1 MPAERNLMM
10 PGNPRYQ
17 PKAMADIFGYD
28 NAYRGLAR
36 VELAN
41 LDALHAIGVMPSED
55 YAHLTPEVR
64 KAVLDIRAT
73 DVDAHERAV
82 TKHDVRAWVQ
92 LAQALMHPS
101 LARWVHVPLTS
112 YDALDTGRIL
122 HFADA
127 FDLALEPGIKKLIGA
142 LADQVERHAE
152 TVQIGRTHGQH
163 ALPITVG
170 FWLAT
175 CLERILDCYGQL
187 EASRYSLVGKIS
199 GAVGASNA
207 LVGLGIEQKAQA
219 VTAHGV
225 SESYEQQVL
234 GRLGLRAGRISTQIL
249 QPEPLERFLH
259 DCMLMS
265 QALSKLA
272 DDCRHLMRT
281 EIGEVTE
288 PYVTGQVG
296 SSTMAHKRNPI
307 NFETVKG
314 QGEKSLAEYLKVL
327 LTLNSE
333 HQRDLTGSAVAR
345 DFPVLPIIL
354 QTQLDTLLRADKD
367 GVPFIAR
374 VGVDEEALKRNF
386 EQSARL
392 VMAEPLYIALQ
403 MAGYE
408 SDAHELVNHTLVPRA
423 KESGRQLIEELHEY
437 LGELIRARMKGT
449 GVDVVTSDEDAN
461 DVNLEGSYHRIPQE
475 VRELLHYPERYTGDA
490 AEKAL
495 WVVQQARQVIA

>member
-1 MPAERNLMM
+1 MPKEKNLMM

-17 PKAMADIFGYD
+17 PKALAEIFGYD
-28 NAYRGLAR
+28 NAYMGLAR

-41 LDALHAIGVMPSED
+41 LDVLHNIGVMPSED
-55 YAHLTPEVR
+55 HALLTDEVR
-64 KAVLDIRAT
+64 QAVLNIRAT

-92 LAQALMHPS
+92 LAQALMDPR

-122 HFADA
+122 HYVDA
-127 FDLALEPGIKKLIGA
+127 FDSALEPSIKRLIEA
-142 LADQVERHAE
+142 LAEQVERYAE
-152 TVQIGRTHGQH
+152 VVQIGRTHGQH

-170 FWLAT
+170 FWLAS
-175 CLERILDCYGQL
+175 CLDRIV
-187 EASRYSLVGKIS
+187 ASYEYLKQSRSDLVGKIS

-207 LVGLGIEQKAQA
+207 LVGLDIEAKALRATVHGI
-219 VTAHGV
+219 
-225 SESYEQQVL
+225 SDSYEQQVL
-234 GRLGLRAGRISTQIL
+234 SKLGLNAGNISTQIL

-265 QALSKLA
+265 QALAKLA

-281 EIGEVTE
+281 EIGEITE
-288 PYVTGQVG
+288 PFAAGQVG

-307 NFETVKG
+307 NFETVKA
-314 QGEKSLAEYLKVL
+314 QGIKALGEYQKVL

-354 QTQLDTLLRADKD
+354 QTQLDTLLRADQND
-367 GVPFIAR
+367 VPFIR
-374 VGVDEEALKRNF
+374 RMGVDGEALQRNF
-386 EQSARL
+386 EQSANL
-392 VMAEPLYIALQ
+392 VMAEPVYIALQ

-408 SDAHELVNHTLVPRA
+408 GDAHELVNHTLVPQA
-423 KESGRQLIEELHEY
+423 KASGQQLIDELLDACTSNEELE
-437 LGELIRARMKGT
+437 A
-449 GVDVVTSDEDAN
+449 VVSQ
-461 DVNLEGSYHRIPQE
+461 IPIE
-475 VRELLHYPERYTGDA
+475 VRELLAQPEHYTGNA
-490 AEKAL
+490 AEKARA
-495 WVVQQARQVIA
+495 VAEAAYAVIA

>member
-1 MPAERNLMM
+1 MPTEKNLMM

-17 PKAMADIFGYD
+17 PKVLREIFGYD
-28 NAYRGLAR
+28 NAYKGLAR

-41 LDALHAIGVMPSED
+41 LDVLHAIGVMPDED
-55 YAHLTPEVR
+55 YVHLTDEVR
-64 KAVLDIRAT
+64 QSVLDIRAT
-73 DVDAHERAV
+73 EVDERERAV

-127 FDLALEPGIKKLIGA
+127 FDEVLEPSLKHLIA
-142 LADQVERHAE
+142 VLADQVERHAE

-175 CLERILDCYGQL
+175 CLERAVVGY
-187 EASRYSLVGKIS
+187 EALKWSRNGLVGKIS

-207 LVGLGIEQKAQA
+207 LVGLGIEDSAEKA
-219 VTAHGV
+219 TAHGF
-225 SESYEQQVL
+225 SNTYEELVL
-234 GRLGLRAGRISTQIL
+234 GRLGLRVGLISTQVL

-259 DCMLMS
+259 DCMMMS
-265 QALSKLA
+265 QVLAKLA

-288 PYVTGQVG
+288 PFAAGQVG

-307 NFETVKG
+307 NFETVVG
-314 QGEKSLAEYLKVL
+314 QGEKALAEYIKVL

-333 HQRDLTGSAVAR
+333 HQRDLTGSSVAR

-367 GVPFIAR
+367 GTPFLAR
-374 VGVDEEALKRNF
+374 IGVDDEALKRNF
-386 EQSARL
+386 ERSAYD
-392 VMAEPLYIALQ
+392 VMAEPVYIALQ
-403 MAGYE
+403 MAGYVG
-408 SDAHELVNHTLVPRA
+408 DAHELVNHTVVPQARENGLTLMA
-423 KESGRQLIEELHEY
+423 QLKTLAQTDSELSTVLDSIPADVLSLLDEPECY
-437 LGELIRARMKGT
+437 TGNAAGKAR
-449 GVDVVTSDEDAN
+449 DVVE
-461 DVNLEGSYHRIPQE
+461 Y
-475 VRELLHYPERYTGDA
+475 
-490 AEKAL
+490 
-495 WVVQQARQVIA
+495 ARSAIG